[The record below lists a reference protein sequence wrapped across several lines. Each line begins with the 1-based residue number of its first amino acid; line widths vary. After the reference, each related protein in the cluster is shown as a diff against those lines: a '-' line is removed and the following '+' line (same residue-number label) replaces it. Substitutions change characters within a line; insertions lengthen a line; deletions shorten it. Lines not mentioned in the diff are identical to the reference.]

1 VKAHGEGWPECT
13 TGSLTP
19 YQVAHERRDMNTR
32 RAKETLWALC
42 LVAGALGWVSVAVAL
57 LFGL

>member
-1 VKAHGEGWPECT
+1 
-13 TGSLTP
+13 
-19 YQVAHERRDMNTR
+19 MNTR